1 MIGQM
6 QCVCEIHLYKSR
18 IVDIEAVMQ
27 RYCMSERLRNT
38 FGIVACVARLQ
49 RYSWHRGW
57 LKDVRNLVQENV
69 EYGLAASVKFQ
80 LTLVLLY

>member
-18 IVDIEAVMQ
+18 IVDIEAVIQ

-38 FGIVACVARLQ
+38 FGIGV
-49 RYSWHRGW
+49 W
-57 LKDVRNLVQENV
+57 LDCKGIVGIEAD
-69 EYGLAASVKFQ
+69 
-80 LTLVLLY
+80 LTKSANDHM